1 MKVYCFLLPYLP
13 HTNRSVQI
21 NLTKMKKNIFSILL
35 ISTVILV
42 TSCKKEENETN
53 NDQTIRVILTEQNS
67 NAFGLTKGD
76 TIDWSLEVNFSD
88 DDWEYESKL
97 VLDNVIDTT
106 FTFPNSPQI
115 VDFNFQAGKD
125 NTSNQDWHMESTY
138 KTGKSHTIYVFDT
151 ILVQ

>member
-21 NLTKMKKNIFSILL
+21 NLTKMKKKNIFSILL

-76 TIDWSLEVNFSD
+76 TID
-88 DDWEYESKL
+88 
-97 VLDNVIDTT
+97 
-106 FTFPNSPQI
+106 
-115 VDFNFQAGKD
+115 
-125 NTSNQDWHMESTY
+125 
-138 KTGKSHTIYVFDT
+138 
-151 ILVQ
+151 